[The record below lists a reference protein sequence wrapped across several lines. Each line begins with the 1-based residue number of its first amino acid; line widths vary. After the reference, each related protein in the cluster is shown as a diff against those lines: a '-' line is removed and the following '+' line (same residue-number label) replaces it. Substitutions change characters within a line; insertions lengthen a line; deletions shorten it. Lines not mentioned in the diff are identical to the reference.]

1 MGAGLCAQL
10 IACSQPAPPTH
21 SASAFFANWAN
32 ALHTAPFLRYRGTA
46 HVDLGPVAGR
56 PIHRKREPMA
66 LTGAQVKQLR
76 SMAHH
81 LNPAIIIGKSDV
93 NEGTV
98 EQTVAYLEKHELVK
112 CSVLDGS
119 SLSAR
124 EAAEELAERCH
135 AEVVQVIG
143 RKFSLYRESSR
154 KDIEKIKLV

>member
-1 MGAGLCAQL
+1 
-10 IACSQPAPPTH
+10 
-21 SASAFFANWAN
+21 
-32 ALHTAPFLRYRGTA
+32 
-46 HVDLGPVAGR
+46 
-56 PIHRKREPMA
+56 MA

-124 EAAEELAERCH
+124 EAAERCH
-135 AEVVQVIG
+135 ADVVQVIG

>member
-1 MGAGLCAQL
+1 
-10 IACSQPAPPTH
+10 
-21 SASAFFANWAN
+21 
-32 ALHTAPFLRYRGTA
+32 
-46 HVDLGPVAGR
+46 
-56 PIHRKREPMA
+56 MA

-124 EAAEELAERCH
+124 EAAEELAE
-135 AEVVQVIG
+135 VVQVIG

>member
-1 MGAGLCAQL
+1 
-10 IACSQPAPPTH
+10 
-21 SASAFFANWAN
+21 
-32 ALHTAPFLRYRGTA
+32 
-46 HVDLGPVAGR
+46 
-56 PIHRKREPMA
+56 MA

-98 EQTVAYLEKHELVK
+98 EQTVAYLELVK

>member
-1 MGAGLCAQL
+1 
-10 IACSQPAPPTH
+10 
-21 SASAFFANWAN
+21 
-32 ALHTAPFLRYRGTA
+32 
-46 HVDLGPVAGR
+46 
-56 PIHRKREPMA
+56 MA

-124 EAAEELAERCH
+124 EAAEE
-135 AEVVQVIG
+135 VVQVIG